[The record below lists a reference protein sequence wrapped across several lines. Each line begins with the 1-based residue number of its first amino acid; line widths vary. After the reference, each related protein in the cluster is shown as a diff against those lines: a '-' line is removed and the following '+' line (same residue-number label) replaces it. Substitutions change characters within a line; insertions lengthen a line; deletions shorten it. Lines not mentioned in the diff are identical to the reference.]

1 MKSRTCD
8 FSSALGHILKYVRL
22 AFTITFTQTHTH
34 TLSRRQRCPPPL
46 ECISLFAQ
54 HLHDV
59 LADFIYLSLWLASFR
74 FFGLCWTQSRL
85 NWALSSLG
93 PYKSS
98 DVFIFIYE
106 PQLWR
111 LTHTHTHSEKGR
123 GSGQFSGHK
132 QIALD
137 LFALQRESTNWKLLW
152 KILWTLW
159 AIYFRDLN
167 KKRIGQSA

>member
-1 MKSRTCD
+1 MSHVTNKWPKSRQHCD
-8 FSSALGHILKYVRL
+8 FPNCIAPSFSPIP
-22 AFTITFTQTHTH
+22 FPSPTQN
-34 TLSRRQRCPPPL
+34 
-46 ECISLFAQ
+46 ECIFLFAQ

-59 LADFIYLSLWLASFR
+59 LADFIYLFWWLASFR
-74 FFGLCWTQSRL
+74 FFVLCWAQSRL

-111 LTHTHTHSEKGR
+111 LTQGKEAKGAKRR
-123 GSGQFSGHK
+123 GFGQFSGHK

-137 LFALQRESTNWKLLW
+137 LCALQNGLT
-152 KILWTLW
+152 
-159 AIYFRDLN
+159 A
-167 KKRIGQSA
+167 SAH